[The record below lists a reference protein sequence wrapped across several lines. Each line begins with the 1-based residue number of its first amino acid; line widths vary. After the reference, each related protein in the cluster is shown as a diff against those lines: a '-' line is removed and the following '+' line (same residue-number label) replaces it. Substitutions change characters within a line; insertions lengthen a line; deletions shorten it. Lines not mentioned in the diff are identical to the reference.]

1 MRTITIFLVV
11 TLTSLAHAEPTQVI
25 LVRHAER
32 AAEPMQDPALSIEG
46 VRRTEALAEALA
58 KANVTSIIT
67 TQFRRTRETA
77 APLAK
82 AQKIEPVVL
91 ATKKGDSDAHIRD
104 VTKTIQQQSGVVL
117 VVGHSNTVTPIL
129 AALGGPALPL
139 LCETNFDVVFVWT
152 PATVKTP
159 STMMRWRYGAPNMA
173 ASAVTDCLQ

>member
-1 MRTITIFLVV
+1 MRTFAFFLVLV
-11 TLTSLAHAEPTQVI
+11 FAIPAHAEPTSVI

-46 VRRTEALAEALA
+46 IRRAEALAEALA

-82 AQKIEPVVL
+82 AQKIEPLVV

-104 VTKTIQQQSGVVL
+104 ITKTVQQQSGVVL

-152 PATVKTP
+152 SATAKTP
-159 STMMRWRYGAPNMA
+159 STMMRWRYGAPNV
-173 ASAVTDCLQ
+173 ASTASDCLQ